1 MTNWIKYLVIVFI
14 IFILAGCTRVTRENY
29 DKIKVGMDYQQVI
42 EILGEADS
50 CDSALG
56 AKACIWGDDQKNIKV
71 KFIADKVVL
80 PTKTGL

>member
-1 MTNWIKYLVIVFI
+1 MTNLIKLFAVFL
-14 IFILAGCTRVTRENY
+14 IFFSLAGCSRVSREAY
-29 DKIKVGMDYQQVI
+29 DQIKIGMDYRKVV

-56 AKACIWGDDQKNIKV
+56 AKSCIWGSEQKNITI

-80 PTKTGL
+80 PTMKGL